1 MDTKWNPESTF
12 QVNSGWFLLCRYNL
26 TLCPFRVTYRR
37 TCRWGCRLKN
47 LQSIK
52 LSVKGLI
59 FPGNTALF
67 LDADGLF
74 DGKQL
79 RKFIHVLLFQLHRRV
94 DITVQRDADIGM
106 PQNLAEAFHVKSY
119 LNTPGSK
126 GVEKCIK
133 MRIPDIRI
141 LLSCR
146 LDL

>member
-1 MDTKWNPESTF
+1 MGLPAK
-12 QVNSGWFLLCRYNL
+12 
-26 TLCPFRVTYRR
+26 
-37 TCRWGCRLKN
+37 KI

-79 RKFIHVLLFQLHRRV
+79 RMFIHVLLFQLHRRV

-119 LNTPGSK
+119 LNAPGSK
-126 GVEKCIK
+126 GVTKCIE

-146 LDL
+146 LGL